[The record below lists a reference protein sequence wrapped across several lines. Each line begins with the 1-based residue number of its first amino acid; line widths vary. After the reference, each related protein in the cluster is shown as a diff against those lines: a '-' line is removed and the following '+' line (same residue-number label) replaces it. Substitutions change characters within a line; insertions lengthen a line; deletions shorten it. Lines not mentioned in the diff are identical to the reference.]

1 MNSVKKSKVVVIGAG
16 SVGESVAYALAI
28 RGHASEIV
36 IVDIAE
42 DRAIGNALDISKCK
56 FLAVYCKCIEFSHI
70 NSPPICAP
78 QFHEESVILRGIAD
92 SLLSI
97 FIQIHTDHLLQPTV

>member
-42 DRAIGNALDISKCK
+42 DRAIGNALDIN
-56 FLAVYCKCIEFSHI
+56 H
-70 NSPPICAP
+70 
-78 QFHEESVILRGIAD
+78 GIAFRKSEQAFQEKQD
-92 SLLSI
+92 RQDWILPKPISILQNPLPRASKNMQKTLSSWSSPILL
-97 FIQIHTDHLLQPTV
+97 T